1 MAPASRVVVLS
12 SVAHA
17 FKSTGSI
24 LIQPCNVKD
33 KLCYVK
39 PSFSVN
45 FVPGVIDVSDLHY
58 TGVKGRKYA
67 AWPAYAQSK
76 AANILFAKGL
86 ARKLQNSKYPQ
97 IAVVSLHPGE
107 IQTNLWR

>member
-1 MAPASRVVVLS
+1 M
-12 SVAHA
+12 
-17 FKSTGSI
+17 
-24 LIQPCNVKD
+24 
-33 KLCYVK
+33 
-39 PSFSVN
+39 N

-86 ARKLQNSKYPQ
+86 ARKLQNSKYAQ